1 VKFNKLTQALI
12 SLGVVLLALLVA
24 HLSLKSTH
32 QNIATNKKR
41 IAELE
46 QDINVAKAIQQ
57 SAAVLQDEMVHL
69 KAQLDRLKK
78 ILPVD
83 INEPKFLAD
92 MKRIANENGIEIV
105 SLSTNRPVKNDVI
118 IEHPYSFETRGN
130 YHDFGRFFSQLTNYQ
145 RIINVKALHL
155 FREEKRPAYSVD
167 GYFLISVF
175 TYKEPT
181 PDELRDQIDAKK
193 GKKGTAA
200 KKKRK

>member
-1 VKFNKLTQALI
+1 MKFNKLTQALI
-12 SLGVVLLALLVA
+12 SLGVVLVALLLA
-24 HLSLKSTH
+24 HLTLKGTYR
-32 QNIATNKKR
+32 NIEANKAR

-46 QDINVAKAIQQ
+46 QDINIAKAIQQ
-57 SAAVLQDEMVHL
+57 QAAVLQDEMVHL

-105 SLSTNRPVKNDVI
+105 SLSTNHPVKNDVI

-155 FREEKRPAYSVD
+155 FREEDSPAYSVD

-181 PDELRDQIDAKK
+181 AEDLRKQIDEKK
-193 GKKGTAA
+193 GKKSSG
-200 KKKRK
+200 KKKRRK

>member
-12 SLGVVLLALLVA
+12 SLGLVLVALLVA
-24 HLSLKSTH
+24 HVSLKGTR
-32 QNIATNKKR
+32 QNIENNKDR
-41 IAELE
+41 IAQLE

-69 KAQLDRLKK
+69 RAQLDRLKK
-78 ILPVD
+78 ILPIT

-105 SLSTNRPVKNDVI
+105 ALTTNRPVKDDVI

-155 FREEKRPAYSVD
+155 FREQKSPAYTVD

-175 TYKEPT
+175 TYQEPT
-181 PDELRDQIDAKK
+181 PEELRKQIDAKK
-193 GKKGTAA
+193 QSKKS
-200 KKKRK
+200 KRKKRR